1 MYSAFP
7 HNLTVIQEERVTKQ
21 SLNSTIMLIV
31 ICLCLTVPTFVC
43 AQGLFGVQAV
53 GARASAMGFTGFAC
67 GSKEALWFNP
77 AGLASVKDPAIVATG
92 HDLYALG
99 LVSQYSASLVYP
111 MGRLAAGSIGW
122 HHTGTSSNIDFLSWS
137 EDDFVFSFAGHIIGQ
152 FSDDEFSGVDG
163 GISVHYLQ
171 PEMGVVGSGVAI
183 DAGIIASLRDV
194 IRLGLS
200 VRNIGKS
207 QIHFTSGERETIPF
221 HLGIGLQLKPVRP
234 ITLALDFDRLEA
246 RTEKHFGLEA
256 QIIPKI
262 LALRAGLENLN
273 GNSWNWS
280 TGLGLG
286 VKKFQI
292 DYALRWHVQLQQTHQ
307 FTLSC
312 MF

>member
-1 MYSAFP
+1 
-7 HNLTVIQEERVTKQ
+7 VTKQ
-21 SLNSTIMLIV
+21 SHPGKGIASPTARNDMWRFV
-31 ICLCLTVPTFVC
+31 IAVVISLYLTVPAFVC
-43 AQGLFGVQAV
+43 AQGLLGVQAV

-67 GSKEALWFNP
+67 DSEEALWFNP
-77 AGLASVKDPAIVATG
+77 AGLAAVRNPVIVAAG

-122 HHTGTSSNIDFLSWS
+122 HHTGTSSNVDFLSWS
-137 EDDFVFSFAGHIIGQ
+137 EDDFVFSFASHIIGQ
-152 FSDDEFSGVDG
+152 FSDEKFNGIDG

-171 PEMGVVGSGVAI
+171 PEMGVAGSGVAI
-183 DAGIIASLRDV
+183 DAGVIASLRDV
-194 IRLGLS
+194 IRLGFS

-207 QIHFTSGERETIPF
+207 QIHFISGKRETIPF
-221 HLGIGLQLKPVRP
+221 HLGVGLQLKPVRP
-234 ITLALDFDRLEA
+234 LTLAFDFDRLEA
-246 RTEKHFGLEA
+246 RIEKHFGLEA
-256 QIIPKI
+256 QIVPKI
-262 LALRAGLENLN
+262 LALRAGIENLS

-286 VKKFQI
+286 IKKFQI

-312 MF
+312 IF